1 MIRSTWRRVR
11 PLVRNW
17 GVSLALL
24 LLLAGVVAGT
34 ASADTTPPADG
45 SVVGLAGTPHIW
57 VAEGGVFHW
66 AGDTRALSGRT
77 VRWDTRLDVSIT
89 ALRTMPRGDPW
100 LSSGL
105 VKEGDTISLAKWE
118 TDQDAPSLLHIL
130 QIADVEAFGI
140 DGTNYG
146 RMVVDGRA
154 WEEQTGFH
162 TADLSRGTLAAA
174 VRAAVPT
181 ATPVIPTP
189 TAYPTPRPAILPLPM
204 VVPSQP
210 NDRDLDVRITG
221 VNAMMQTFP
230 QVTVRAC
237 NKSRTHSASNVAVK
251 FSFWDPQWS
260 TGLPTL
266 DSGSAVIGAVAMGE
280 CRSVTASL
288 SALWTW
294 NTITIKAVTGS
305 WQAESTSTAGTG
317 GSTGGDPCT
326 YASNAFSQWG
336 IATQSDMAIL
346 NRLCGK
352 TLPAA
357 PDPWACAVLLEAY
370 WSSGVPASGQSS
382 VVRSLCGG

>member
-17 GVSLALL
+17 GVSLTLL
-24 LLLAGVVAGT
+24 LLLAGVFAGT

-174 VRAAVPT
+174 VRASVPT

-221 VNAMMQTFP
+221 VTALTQMFP

-237 NKSRTHSASNVAVK
+237 NQSPTHSASNVAVE
-251 FSFWDPQWS
+251 FSFWDPKWS

-288 SALWTW
+288 SALQAW

-305 WQAESTSTAGTG
+305 WRAESTSSAGTG
-317 GSTGGDPCT
+317 APTGGDPCAYA
-326 YASNAFSQWG
+326 YASYMQVG
-336 IATQSDMAIL
+336 IATQGNQAIL
-346 NRLCGK
+346 ARLCGQS
-352 TLPAA
+352 LP
-357 PDPWACAVLLEAY
+357 
-370 WSSGVPASGQSS
+370 PASNPMRCALLLDTYWRTGFGNPPSA
-382 VVRSLCGG
+382 LTAACGA